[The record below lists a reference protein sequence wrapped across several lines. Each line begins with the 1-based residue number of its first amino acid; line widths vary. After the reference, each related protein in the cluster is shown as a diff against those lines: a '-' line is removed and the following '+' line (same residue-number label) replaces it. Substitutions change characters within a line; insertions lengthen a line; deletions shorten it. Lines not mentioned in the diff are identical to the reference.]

1 MTLPTP
7 TREGFVFEGWYAD
20 SATTTLVGAA
30 NSAITPSQSQTLHA
44 KWVQNS
50 LAGINPAHI
59 NSLATINI
67 AGAHTWTGNHT
78 QSGTGAAL
86 SIPDGALP
94 NATELKVS
102 FVEDHTRPRDLINQ
116 SYAYYSSVVVH
127 WLTGSGDAATVPP
140 TAANKPITLTLTNP
154 SILPGAKVFMILGG
168 VATEVAEATQAGTVT
183 ILITEDPEFV
193 IAATPPALPASL
205 AATQVAQNRAT
216 VSWTAPA
223 SNGGSPVTGYTA
235 TASPGGGTCT
245 TTELSCEITGLNSGV
260 TYSYSVL
267 ATNAIGSS
275 PVRQAT
281 VTYVPAPVANPTP
294 TPPSST
300 PSSPSGSIS
309 FSRGAP
315 TQIFADAEE
324 ALPEEPVTTQA
335 EKDETETEVDAPVEA
350 QNEAAENESV
360 ALWWLWMVGAVLL
373 AALAVTL
380 MVRSRLFL
388 QIDP

>member
-1 MTLPTP
+1 
-7 TREGFVFEGWYAD
+7 
-20 SATTTLVGAA
+20 
-30 NSAITPSQSQTLHA
+30 
-44 KWVQNS
+44 
-50 LAGINPAHI
+50 
-59 NSLATINI
+59 
-67 AGAHTWTGNHT
+67 
-78 QSGTGAAL
+78 
-86 SIPDGALP
+86 LP

-102 FVEDHTRPRDLINQ
+102 FVEDQTRPRDLINQ

-193 IAATPPALPASL
+193 VAATPPSLPGSL
-205 AATQVAQNRAT
+205 DATQVAQNRAT
-216 VSWTAPA
+216 VSWTAPT
-223 SNGGSPVTGYTA
+223 SNGGAPITGYTA
-235 TASPGGGTCT
+235 TATPGGGTCT
-245 TTELSCEITGLNSGV
+245 TIELSCEITGLSSGV

-300 PSSPSGSIS
+300 PSSPSPSSPSSPSGSIS
-309 FSRGAP
+309 FNRGAP

-324 ALPEEPVTTQA
+324 ALPEELVTTQA
-335 EKDETETEVDAPVEA
+335 EKDDTETVVDAPVEA

-360 ALWWLWMVGAVLL
+360 ALWWLWMAGAVLL
-373 AALAVTL
+373 AALVITL
-380 MVRSRLFL
+380 IMRRRA
-388 QIDP
+388 